1 MSDNNKKDN
10 NIELR
15 SEDFNDVLGSVP
27 PWILRWGITAI
38 AIIIIILL
46 IGSSVFKYPDTITSS
61 VSLTGTAPV
70 VSIVAKT
77 SGKLHKLYIADN
89 QEVKQ
94 GEYLAVIDNPANT
107 DDILKLKD
115 YLEKLE
121 NFSNLKLVSP
131 NHMQLGNLQSLYAS
145 FYLSLSEYKQFLDL
159 GYHQK
164 KISYVEERIKQNE
177 KHYKNILRQ
186 QKLIEKQHRIS
197 ETQYRRDSSLTKKGA
212 FSKKELEDSYN
223 LYLQSQLSVENMNTS
238 IDNLETQITQLQESL
253 FDTQFQ
259 YIDKKNT
266 LENQLRTLTSQL
278 LAEIELWEMTYIL
291 SSPIS
296 GKITFTEYWVENQ
309 NISAG
314 DIAFNIV
321 PKEKGELIGKAL
333 LPTERS
339 GKVEVGQKV
348 NVKFANFPEN
358 EYGIVRGYVR
368 NISLVPS
375 KEKEVKQYVVEIS
388 LPDGLLT
395 TYKKELPFLP
405 EMEGQ
410 ADIITDDITL
420 LERFLLPLKKVLTE
434 SL

>member
-1 MSDNNKKDN
+1 MSDNKKDN

-15 SEDFNDVLGSVP
+15 SEDFNDVLGNVP

-38 AIIIIILL
+38 AIVIVILL
-46 IGSSVFKYPDTITSS
+46 IGSSVFKYPDTISSS

-77 SGKLHKLYIADN
+77 SGKLHKLYVIDN

-94 GEYLAVIDNPANT
+94 GEYLAVIENPANT
-107 DDILKLKD
+107 EDILKLKD
-115 YLEKLE
+115 YLGKQE
-121 NFSNLKLVSP
+121 NFSSLKLVLP
-131 NHMQLGNLQSLYAS
+131 NKMQLGNLQSLYAS

-177 KHYKNILRQ
+177 KYYKNMLRQ
-186 QKLIEKQHRIS
+186 QKLIEEQHHIS
-197 ETQYRRDSSLTKKGA
+197 ETQYKRDSSLTKQGA
-212 FSKKELEDSYN
+212 FSRKELENSYN
-223 LYLQSQLSVENMNTS
+223 SYLQSQLSVENMNTS

-259 YIDKKNT
+259 YIDKKYT
-266 LENQLRTLTSQL
+266 LENQLRTQISQL

-296 GKITFTEYWVENQ
+296 GEITFTEFWVENQ
-309 NISAG
+309 NISVG
-314 DIAFNIV
+314 DITFNIV
-321 PKEKGELIGKAL
+321 PAEKGELVGKAL

-339 GKVEVGQKV
+339 GKVAVGQKV
-348 NVKFANFPEN
+348 NIKFANFPEN
-358 EYGIVRGYVR
+358 EYGIVRGYVK

-375 KEKEVKQYVVEIS
+375 KEREVKQYVVEIG

>member
-1 MSDNNKKDN
+1 M
-10 NIELR
+10 
-15 SEDFNDVLGSVP
+15 
-27 PWILRWGITAI
+27 
-38 AIIIIILL
+38 
-46 IGSSVFKYPDTITSS
+46 
-61 VSLTGTAPV
+61 
-70 VSIVAKT
+70 
-77 SGKLHKLYIADN
+77 
-89 QEVKQ
+89 
-94 GEYLAVIDNPANT
+94 
-107 DDILKLKD
+107 
-115 YLEKLE
+115 
-121 NFSNLKLVSP
+121 
-131 NHMQLGNLQSLYAS
+131 
-145 FYLSLSEYKQFLDL
+145 SEYKQFLDL

-186 QKLIEKQHRIS
+186 QKLIEEQHRIS

-223 LYLQSQLSVENMNTS
+223 LYLQSQLSVENMNNS

-266 LENQLRTLTSQL
+266 LENQLRTLVSQL
-278 LAEIELWEMTYIL
+278 LAEIESWEMTYIL

-296 GKITFTEYWVENQ
+296 GKITFTEYWVKNQ
-309 NISAG
+309 NILAG

-321 PKEKGELIGKAL
+321 PTEKGELIGKAL

-339 GKVEVGQKV
+339 GKVAVGQKV
-348 NVKFANFPEN
+348 NIKFANFPEN

-375 KEKEVKQYVVEIS
+375 KEKEGKQYVVEIS